1 MRELSEDDRYMLQVC
16 SAIITK
22 HVAQS
27 QALLESPRVIQLSA
41 SLRAELS
48 QVATPRAPSRMD
60 VLVRT
65 TYYLP
70 AWIQYVGQRLVLLS
84 PRMAHWLLR
93 KTRLHHRWY

>member
-16 SAIITK
+16 SAIITNN
-22 HVAQS
+22 VAQS
-27 QALLESPRVIQLSA
+27 QALLKSPQAVQLPA

-48 QVATPRAPSRMD
+48 QVATPRAPSRVD
-60 VLVRT
+60 ALVRA

-70 AWIQYVGQRLVLLS
+70 AWVQYVGQRVVLLS